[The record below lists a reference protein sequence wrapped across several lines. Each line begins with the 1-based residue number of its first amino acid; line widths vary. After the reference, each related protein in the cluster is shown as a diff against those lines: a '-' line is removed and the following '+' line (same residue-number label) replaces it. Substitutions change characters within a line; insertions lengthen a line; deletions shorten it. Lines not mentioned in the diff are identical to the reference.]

1 MAKMIVGEKQDIN
14 TFDFVGITEIKPEYV
29 RVYESDAI
37 DVKTVPLNIVGE
49 DNRVF
54 AEINGRRFK
63 GERRR
68 YSFAAR
74 SMVTVDDNDWENRF
88 DPVFLADTGGDK
100 ISIDLEDS
108 KETREEVRE
117 LIRSAYNFSNEERT
131 QALIEVH
138 NNRANYKEFL
148 DSLEAAEFVLA
159 NVEKIN
165 GKKVRVTGNVSISEN
180 KGKIYRS
187 YEVQSL
193 SLVDED
199 WEERFKTSEVLYFDK
214 STWNVEKAKETGFVE
229 LNGWVS
235 GYSSALKSVGYYPQT
250 FMYDIS
256 RFIQAKKDLE
266 QGKQADVN
274 EKDAKLFQFLSKL
287 LQVKDNSIY
296 AIPIDVSIQ
305 RGSSLESAE
314 LSEFEQEMVDSGMA
328 NIEDYTGYG
337 SFVNRLVIDK
347 INTRKRVKNA
357 GKDGFKNGR
366 LEVASVDVFRKH
378 TITSNA
384 SGSQEVSI
392 TKSEPIASKEE
403 IDNTMSI
410 LDDAFEGMDI

>member
-14 TFDFVGITEIKPEYV
+14 TFDFVGIAEIKPEYV

-63 GERRR
+63 GERKR

-100 ISIDLEDS
+100 ISIDLEDD

-117 LIRSAYNFSNEERT
+117 LIRSAYNFADEERT

-138 NNRANYKEFL
+138 NNRTNYKEFL

-165 GKKVRVTGNVSISEN
+165 GKKVRVTGNVSLSEN
-180 KGKIYRS
+180 KGKIYRN
-187 YEVQSL
+187 YEIQSL

-199 WEERFKTSEVLYFDK
+199 WEERFETSEVLYFDK
-214 STWNVEKAKETGFVE
+214 STWNVGKAKETGFVE

-256 RFIQAKKDLE
+256 KFIQAKKDLE
-266 QGKQADVN
+266 QGKRTAVN

-287 LQVKDNSIY
+287 LQVKDNLVY
-296 AIPIDVSIQ
+296 AIPIDVSVQ

-337 SFVNRLVIDK
+337 SFVDRLVIDK

-378 TITSNA
+378 TITPNESV
-384 SGSQEVSI
+384 SRDVSI
-392 TKSEPIASKEE
+392 TQSEPVASKKE

>member
-14 TFDFVGITEIKPEYV
+14 TFDFVGVAEIKPEYV

-63 GERRR
+63 GERKR

-100 ISIDLEDS
+100 ISIDLEDD
-108 KETREEVRE
+108 KEVREEIRE
-117 LIRSAYNFSNEERT
+117 LIRSAYNFYEEERT
-131 QALIEVH
+131 EALIDVH

-148 DSLEAAEFVLA
+148 DSLEAAEFVLE

-165 GKKVRVTGNVSISEN
+165 GKKVRVTGNVSLSEN
-180 KGKIYRS
+180 KGKIYRN
-187 YEVQSL
+187 YEIQSL

-199 WEERFKTSEVLYFDK
+199 WEERFETSEVLYFDK

-250 FMYDIS
+250 FVYDIS
-256 RFIQAKKDLE
+256 KFIQAKKDLE
-266 QGKQADVN
+266 QGKRTAVN

-287 LQVKDNSIY
+287 LQVKDNLVY
-296 AIPIDVSIQ
+296 AIPIDVSVQ
-305 RGSSLESAE
+305 RGSSLQSAE

-337 SFVNRLVIDK
+337 SFVDRLVIDK

-366 LEVASVDVFRKH
+366 LEVASVGVFKAH
-378 TITSNA
+378 TITPDETP
-384 SGSQEVSI
+384 QKVSA
-392 TKSEPIASKEE
+392 TQSEPVASKEE

>member
-14 TFDFVGITEIKPEYV
+14 TFDFVGIAEIKPEYV

>member
-1 MAKMIVGEKQDIN
+1 MAKMIVGERQDIN
-14 TFDFVGITEIKPEYV
+14 TFDFIGIAEIKPEYV
-29 RVYESDAI
+29 RVYESDTI

-63 GERRR
+63 GERKR

-74 SMVTVDDNDWENRF
+74 GMVTVDDNDWENRF

-100 ISIDLEDS
+100 IAIDLEDD
-108 KETREEVRE
+108 KEVREEVRG
-117 LIRSAYNFSNEERT
+117 LIRSAYNFADEERT

-180 KGKIYRS
+180 KGKIYRN
-187 YEVQSL
+187 YEIQSL

-235 GYSSALKSVGYYPQT
+235 GYSSSLKSVGYYPQT
-250 FMYDIS
+250 FVYDIS

-296 AIPIDVSIQ
+296 AIPIDISVQ
-305 RGSSLESAE
+305 RGSSLESAD
-314 LSEFEQEMVDSGMA
+314 LSEFEQETVDSGMA
-328 NIEDYTGYG
+328 SIEDYTGYG
-337 SFVNRLVIDK
+337 SFVDRLVIDK
-347 INTRKRVKNA
+347 IDTRKRVKNA

-366 LEVASVDVFRKH
+366 LEVASVAVFKTH
-378 TITSNA
+378 TITPNQTP
-384 SGSQEVSI
+384 QEVS
-392 TKSEPIASKEE
+392 TAQSESVASKEE

-410 LDDAFEGMDI
+410 LDDAFEGMGI

>member
-1 MAKMIVGEKQDIN
+1 MAKMIVGERQDIN
-14 TFDFVGITEIKPEYV
+14 TFDFIGIAEIKPEYV
-29 RVYESDAI
+29 RVYESDTI

-74 SMVTVDDNDWENRF
+74 GMVTVDDNDWENRF

-100 ISIDLEDS
+100 IAIDLEDD
-108 KETREEVRE
+108 KEVREEVRE
-117 LIRSAYNFSNEERT
+117 L
-131 QALIEVH
+131 LIEVH

-180 KGKIYRS
+180 KGKIYRN
-187 YEVQSL
+187 YEIQSL

-235 GYSSALKSVGYYPQT
+235 GYSSSLKSVGYYPQT
-250 FMYDIS
+250 FVYDIS

-296 AIPIDVSIQ
+296 AIPIDISVQ
-305 RGSSLESAE
+305 RGSSLESAD
-314 LSEFEQEMVDSGMA
+314 LSEFEQETVDSGMA
-328 NIEDYTGYG
+328 SIEDYG
-337 SFVNRLVIDK
+337 SFVDRLVIDK
-347 INTRKRVKNA
+347 IDTRKRVKNA
-357 GKDGFKNGR
+357 GNDGLKNGR
-366 LEVASVDVFRKH
+366 LEVASVAVFKTH
-378 TITSNA
+378 TITPNQTP
-384 SGSQEVSI
+384 QEVS
-392 TKSEPIASKEE
+392 TAQSESVASKEE

-410 LDDAFEGMDI
+410 LDDAFEGMGI